1 MTTNKTITTMKKILL
16 TALAAVMVAGFSA
29 CNNKEKEQLRQQ
41 QLINEATAE
50 ELRAAVSDRDELLGL
65 VNEISEGVG
74 QIKQLENILTVNG
87 ASETPAQREQIKND
101 IAAIQQTL
109 QQRRERLEEL
119 EKKLKNSAVNTANL
133 QKTIASLREQIE
145 RQTAEIATLQENL
158 GQARAE
164 IGTLNTAIDS
174 LHSTVNDVVAQ
185 RDSIDES
192 NLALTNEL
200 NTCYFA
206 IGNKSELSKNNIIQ
220 GGFLRKTKIMEGDF
234 DQDFF
239 TRADKRTLTQIDLNS
254 NKAQVLTNQPA
265 GSYTIDEVNG
275 HKVLHITNPALFWS
289 RTNYLVVKID

>member
-1 MTTNKTITTMKKILL
+1 MKKILL
-16 TALAAVMVAGFSA
+16 TALAAVLVTGFSA

-87 ASETPAQREQIKND
+87 ANETPAQREQIKND

-145 RQTAEIATLQENL
+145 DQSAQIATLQENL

-164 IGTLNTAIDS
+164 IGNLNTAIDS
-174 LHSTVNDVVAQ
+174 LHSKVSNVVAQ
-185 RDSIDES
+185 RDSIDDR

-206 IGNKSELSKNNIIQ
+206 IGNNSELKKNKIIE

-234 DQDFF
+234 DVDFF
-239 TRADKRTLTQIDLNS
+239 TRADKRSLTQIDLNS
-254 NKAQVLTNQPA
+254 NKAQILTNQPA

-275 HKVLHITNPALFWS
+275 HKMLHITNPALFWS